1 MYGVGAE
8 GAKMRPRDEAAAD
21 EDDGEDDGDDDDD
34 DDDDVYVDTI
44 YKIQNCIYKQS
55 CQREAEI

>member
-1 MYGVGAE
+1 
-8 GAKMRPRDEAAAD
+8 MRPRDEAAAD
-21 EDDGEDDGDDDDD
+21 EDDGEDDGDDDD